1 MQRLNDKKKLPEC
14 DIKKE
19 TIGFTTTYASV
30 PITTNVVSWNS
41 AQESCTRYNICDKVN
56 CQWLVAGQW
65 FSPLWFPQVNFV
77 SDLWQ
82 VSGFLHSG
90 FLRSIQIYLSG
101 LHTLSY
107 LWRII
112 TEIKMPSLKI
122 QRIQSS
128 VINTIKNVHKIES
141 SLII

>member
-56 CQWLVAGQW
+56 CQ
-65 FSPLWFPQVNFV
+65 
-77 SDLWQ
+77 
-82 VSGFLHSG
+82 
-90 FLRSIQIYLSG
+90 
-101 LHTLSY
+101 
-107 LWRII
+107 
-112 TEIKMPSLKI
+112 
-122 QRIQSS
+122 
-128 VINTIKNVHKIES
+128 
-141 SLII
+141 